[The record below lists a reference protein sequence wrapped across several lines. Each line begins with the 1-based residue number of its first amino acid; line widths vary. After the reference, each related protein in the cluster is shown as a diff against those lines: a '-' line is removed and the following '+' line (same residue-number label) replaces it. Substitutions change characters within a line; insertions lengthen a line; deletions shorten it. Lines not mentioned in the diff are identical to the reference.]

1 MRKTKLT
8 SLPWPGENGPTGTS
22 SAEMHGFVP
31 TDKRIVRAVE
41 LLTTKRQTLSDV
53 AVDVNLSSSRFRH
66 LFKKELNVSP
76 NRYLKTSRFKQ
87 AKILVEG
94 SFLRIKE
101 IAALVGVNDVSHFV
115 RDYKAYYG
123 LTPSQARQTVMIGN
137 HRRAAK
143 ANK

>member
-1 MRKTKLT
+1 MLGSST
-8 SLPWPGENGPTGTS
+8 S
-22 SAEMHGFVP
+22 
-31 TDKRIVRAVE
+31 DKRIMRAIE
-41 LLTTKRQTLSDV
+41 LLTHNSSTVSDV

-76 NRYLKTSRFKQ
+76 TRYLKTSRLLR

-101 IAALVGVNDVSHFV
+101 IAALLGVNDVSHFV

-123 LTPSQARQTVMIGN
+123 QTPSQTRKSLYQGGQ
-137 HRRAAK
+137 HLRAAE